1 MLSFS
6 LSPKN
11 VSLRWKHNF
20 SLLFLH
26 RKSIKVSSASQIF
39 IFVLLSYSIHV
50 MDMKILMVVLI
61 VCAIFTSI
69 KADSTRRNQKK
80 LKISR
85 REDDDNS
92 GRVRIKV
99 FHDGLDENQFARWGY
114 WVSQPREE
122 N

>member
-85 REDDDNS
+85 REDDDSEFYFLILN
-92 GRVRIKV
+92 KN
-99 FHDGLDENQFARWGY
+99 FYLNKF
-114 WVSQPREE
+114 
-122 N
+122 

>member
-1 MLSFS
+1 M
-6 LSPKN
+6 N
-11 VSLRWKHNF
+11 
-20 SLLFLH
+20 
-26 RKSIKVSSASQIF
+26 
-39 IFVLLSYSIHV
+39 
-50 MDMKILMVVLI
+50 MKILMIVLI

-69 KADSTRRNQKK
+69 KADSTRRNQKQ

-85 REDDDNS
+85 REDDDNL